1 MSVLKSLRRWFK
13 RPLSADI
20 LFYAASWVDEVWIRS
35 TILESHRRGCNVVLA
50 VSGLAPALDIA
61 RYQAMGVTV
70 VSSIEPLALRSI
82 SAPIAVTASS
92 GIPADWFDV
101 GTRYRI
107 HMPHSLVSLHM
118 AYPVNAFDGYDVL
131 FAAGPHHIAEFDALT
146 RRRNLVG
153 RQSRAIGYGKA
164 DVLPTQATPRQTGRK
179 PHVLLAPSWGPES
192 LLPRLGRTLTRELLK
207 QDYQVTLRA
216 HPMQVENQDPAYL
229 EMLETLK
236 EQDFKVESPTE
247 LPISMNEADVF
258 ITDYSGTAFEY
269 ALMRKRPILFVDVP
283 RKVVNSA
290 WQDLGLAPV
299 ELRAREEIGVVV
311 PALASACVDAA
322 GRLLQDLASWEG
334 RIEAALP
341 GFVFRPTSVAK
352 VACDA
357 IEGLGRHGTQPRA
370 TVAL

>member
-1 MSVLKSLRRWFK
+1 MLKSVLRWFK
-13 RPLSADI
+13 RPPSTDI

-35 TILESHRRGCNVVLA
+35 TIWESRRRGWNVVFA
-50 VSGLAPALDIA
+50 ITGPAPATDIA

-70 VSSIEPLALRSI
+70 VSSIAPLALRTI

-101 GTRYRI
+101 ATSYRI

-118 AYPVNAFDGYDVL
+118 AYPVDAFDGYDVL
-131 FAAGPHHIAEFDALT
+131 FAAGPHQIAEFEALA
-146 RRRNLVG
+146 RSRNLDG

-164 DVLPTQATPRQTGRK
+164 DVLPASELPGQTGTK

-192 LLPRLGRTLTRELLK
+192 LLPRLGRELTRELLK
-207 QDYQVTLRA
+207 QYRVTLRA

-229 EMLETLK
+229 EMIETFK
-236 EQDFKVESPTE
+236 GQDFKVELPTE
-247 LPISMNEADVF
+247 LPVSMNEADVF

-269 ALMRKRPILFVDVP
+269 ALMRRRPILFVDVP
-283 RKVVNSA
+283 RKVVNST
-290 WQDLGLAPV
+290 WQDLGLAPI

-311 PALASACVDAA
+311 PALAPACAAAA
-322 GRLLQDLASWEG
+322 GRLLQDLASWES

-341 GFVFRPTSVAK
+341 GIVFRRPSVAK
-352 VACDA
+352 AACDA
-357 IEGLGRHGTQPRA
+357 IEGLGRRGLQPRA
-370 TVAL
+370 TVSP